1 MARMW
6 RILFIVA
13 LVPTIVA
20 VAMRKLLCDRVVLLS
35 AGHTATRSGEE
46 LAARML
52 RKAGL
57 EGEVRV
63 EVKRRS
69 AIGVHPARLTL
80 SRELAEA
87 RDVVSLGEV
96 AGLTGMAVVA
106 QQQPDLVKWRQW
118 VVRFGMAF
126 PVFTLVVVVFA
137 VAVAK
142 IGAFIAIVI
151 VLLALGAA
159 CGLSLASLMV
169 ERESSK
175 LADSLVEESRALP
188 RRADGEEVGRV
199 CRALAYRRV
208 VPGAIEWMMVDPRK
222 VNRRALLEQG
232 DGA

>member
-1 MARMW
+1 MW

-20 VAMRKLLCDRVVLLS
+20 VAVRKLLCDRVVIQS
-35 AGHTATRSGEE
+35 AGHMATRGGKE
-46 LAARML
+46 LAERML

-57 EGEVRV
+57 EEEVEV
-63 EVKRRS
+63 TVKRRAS
-69 AIGVHPARLTL
+69 IGINPARLAL
-80 SRELAEA
+80 SQDLAEA

-96 AGLTGMAVVA
+96 AALTGMSVVA

-151 VLLALGAA
+151 VLLALGIAS
-159 CGLSLASLMV
+159 GLSLASLMV
-169 ERESSK
+169 ERESAK
-175 LADSLVEESRALP
+175 LADSLVEESHALP

-199 CRALAYRRV
+199 CRALAFRRV
-208 VPGAIEWMMVDPRK
+208 VPGAIEWLMVDPRK
-222 VNRRALLEQG
+222 VSRRALLEQEHKS
-232 DGA
+232 

>member
-1 MARMW
+1 MW

-20 VAMRKLLCDRVVLLS
+20 VAVRKLLCDRVVVQS
-35 AGHTATRSGEE
+35 AGHTATRSGQE
-46 LAARML
+46 LAERML

-57 EGEVRV
+57 EEEVEV
-63 EVKRRS
+63 TVKRRTS
-69 AIGVHPARLTL
+69 IGVHPARLAL
-80 SRELAEA
+80 SRDLAEA

-96 AGLTGMAVVA
+96 AALTGMSVVA

-151 VLLALGAA
+151 VLLALGIAS
-159 CGLSLASLMV
+159 GLSLASLMV
-169 ERESSK
+169 ERESAK
-175 LADSLVEESRALP
+175 LADSLVEESHALP
-188 RRADGEEVGRV
+188 RRTDGEEVGRV
-199 CRALAYRRV
+199 CRALAFRRV
-208 VPGAIEWMMVDPRK
+208 VPGAIEWLMVDPRK
-222 VNRRALLEQG
+222 VNRRALLERG
-232 DGA
+232 EES